1 MRRRTLSSRAKPLS
15 LDRRC
20 TLLALVPVPT
30 CSVSAAPPLR
40 KKNSSLVTVV
50 TVDVAA
56 EVDVAEVTGLPTPAV
71 EQLDRRPLAKVA
83 EREALELSATRMISP
98 PFERA
103 LGLSC
108 PLLRKVLGVY
118 RGHSMK

>member
-1 MRRRTLSSRAKPLS
+1 MSSMRRRTLSSRAKPLS

-40 KKNSSLVTVV
+40 KKNSRLVTVV
-50 TVDVAA
+50 TVVPG

-83 EREALELSATRMISP
+83 EREAQELSATRMISP

-103 LGLSC
+103 LGLC
-108 PLLRKVLGVY
+108 GP
-118 RGHSMK
+118 